1 MITPVSRR
9 ISSRSA
15 GEIRALESAASMK
28 AVIVIPARWA
38 STRFPGKPLAP
49 IAGVSLIR
57 RVHDRAAMVPG
68 AAAVY
73 VATDDERIASHI
85 REFGG
90 NVLQPE
96 GDFQTGT
103 DRIAAAVRLLP
114 AGFDQIINVQGD
126 EPLIDTDSVRR
137 VIEALQAERIDIATL
152 ASPIETDEEYA
163 SRDVVKVVTDL
174 AGDALYFSRAPIPFG
189 SREMA
194 LRHIGLY
201 GYQTEALL
209 RFASLPQTPL
219 ERAESLE
226 QLRALQNGFK
236 IRVLHTDKPHLG
248 VDRPEDVLRV
258 ESELAKLR

>member
-1 MITPVSRR
+1 
-9 ISSRSA
+9 
-15 GEIRALESAASMK
+15 MK

-38 STRFPGKPLAP
+38 STRFPGKPLTP

-57 RVHDRAAMVPG
+57 RVHDRAATVRG

-73 VATDDERIASHI
+73 VATDDERIARHVT
-85 REFGG
+85 EFGG
-90 NVLQPE
+90 HVLQPE
-96 GDFQTGT
+96 GDFETGT

-114 AGFDQIINVQGD
+114 TDFDQIINVQGD
-126 EPLIDTDSVRR
+126 EPLIDTESVDR
-137 VIEALQAERIDIATL
+137 VIRALQREPIDIATL
-152 ASPIETDEEYA
+152 ASPIESDEEYT

-174 AGDALYFSRAPIPFG
+174 TGDALYFSRAPIPFG

-194 LRHIGLY
+194 RRHIGLY

-226 QLRALQNGFK
+226 QLRALQNGFR

-248 VDRPEDVLRV
+248 VDRPEDVVRV